1 LYLNNLI
8 SGLEREK
15 HMPYY
20 IVTIKAKIEA
30 NSKKEA
36 KIDTLIELEKFVNEP
51 KQKLPSYINIEAKE
65 Y

>member
-1 LYLNNLI
+1 
-8 SGLEREK
+8 
-15 HMPYY
+15 MPYY